1 MIDLYQDTATRDKQ
15 GWTQDFKPG
24 GGEGRRNK
32 RKKKFKYASI

>member
-24 GGEGRRNK
+24 GGGGAQR
-32 RKKKFKYASI
+32 